1 MDEQTESSEK
11 FIIFGIVCI
20 ITAGIAIRFFY
31 FPFGVPLSLDS
42 ISYFSYA
49 VDIAQTGKF
58 PVNYDLVNNGWSTFL
73 SPFFTF
79 LKFDGFMEYMDTQRI
94 VSLLISC
101 LTIIPLYFLSRKYKK
116 FPSL

>member
-1 MDEQTESSEK
+1 M
-11 FIIFGIVCI
+11 
-20 ITAGIAIRFFY
+20 RFFY

-79 LKFDGFMEYMDTQRI
+79 LKFVDLFAFLAGKFENYSKKNKTPRMRWG
-94 VSLLISC
+94 LLI
-101 LTIIPLYFLSRKYKK
+101 LGGLFYIKVYYRH
-116 FPSL
+116 